1 MGLFGFLGAPGRF
14 IERITGERASRQKG
28 TAAREQFDQQRAN
41 LAQANAQALAQ
52 QKRLQK
58 MLDEISGLDKQ
69 QKTVSRDYKNKLKA
83 LEYEEQN
90 LKGLGQHY
98 SKTIGEVEAKGN
110 ELMSR
115 KNQLEERSGKL
126 EERTI
131 PLEAKLKEIAEQ
143 TQQVDGGEIKT
154 LVEQYQQKF
163 KEVEANKEKLK
174 GVSKETSPELFTQHQ
189 KMVKSLGALH
199 KQTEETVKSK
209 HTGLSETHKK
219 IALELNRLQKDYSD
233 IESEGRDI
241 RRGQEKLESKRKY
254 IDTYQNMLEPELKK
268 FAEDQEGF
276 KAEAEGLKV
285 FQQKVADLEKGYTAK
300 KSEAEQLQKELVG
313 TNAYQDQLVSR
324 LQSLQKDV
332 EFHAQRYQERAGRS
346 ALIKAGAMGL
356 ATMGVGSALGVG
368 AGLTNLATGLTV
380 FGTLNSVNNDIQKNL
395 EKFGAY
401 SDFSPTDYKIGSIP
415 DWNKTPLNRVDFKS
429 RVFDTKIKMPEFG
442 GLAQSIK
449 HFEMPTL
456 PTLAELPQLNEALGR
471 IRSLEDVAN
480 LGILPGST
488 ARSPNRS
495 LLNPQLMKALKDV
508 IQSKSKVDPLS
519 KVGSLGR
526 ASNNNKKKGLV
537 PKRSASLPHP
547 GGLFYEH

>member
-1 MGLFGFLGAPGRF
+1 MGLFGFLGAPSRF

-28 TAAREQFDQQRAN
+28 TAAREQFDQQRTN
-41 LAQANAQALAQ
+41 LAQANAQSAAQ

-69 QKTVSRDYKNKLKA
+69 QKSVHKDYKNKLKA

-98 SKTIGEVEAKGN
+98 SKTIGQVEAKGN

-115 KNQLEERSGKL
+115 KNQLEERSAKL
-126 EERTI
+126 EERTS
-131 PLEAKLKEIAEQ
+131 PLEAKLKDIVEQ
-143 TQQVDGGEIKT
+143 TQQIDNEEIKN
-154 LVEQYQQKF
+154 LSEQFQQKYRQ
-163 KEVEANKEKLK
+163 VEANKEKLK

-189 KMVKSLGALH
+189 KMVKGLGALH
-199 KQTEETVKSK
+199 KQTESTIKSK

-233 IESEGRDI
+233 IEAEGRDI

-285 FQQKVADLEKGYTAK
+285 FQEKLTDLEKGYTAK
-300 KSEAEQLQKELVG
+300 KTEAEELQKGLVG

-324 LQSLQKDV
+324 LNSLQKDI
-332 EFHAQRYQERAGRS
+332 EFHGQRYQERAGNS

-380 FGTLNSVNNDIQKNL
+380 FGTLNSVKNDIQKNL

-401 SDFSPTDYKIGSIP
+401 SDFSPADYKVGGIP

-456 PTLAELPQLNEALGR
+456 PTLAELPQLSEALGK
-471 IRSLEDVAN
+471 IRSLEDVGN

-495 LLNPQLMKALKDV
+495 LLNPQL
-508 IQSKSKVDPLS
+508 IQTFSSLMKSKANEN
-519 KVGSLGR
+519 R
-526 ASNNNKKKGLV
+526 KKKGGV
-537 PKRSASLPHP
+537 PSLSRL
-547 GGLFYEH
+547 GGFSYGH